1 MKRFFLISILLSLV
15 LMILQGCA
23 NSGCTDATAD
33 NYDPDATESSDNC
46 IPARDK
52 FLGDYLVQANCTDTS
67 YVYNIS
73 IITATGLNKIV
84 IQNFGDYAIDV
95 NASVSG
101 SLVEI
106 TEGTYGTKIISGSG
120 ELSGYTMV
128 LHYIAVEIGTSDT
141 VSCTI
146 TATKS

>member
-1 MKRFFLISILLSLV
+1 MIKLLRLV
-15 LMILQGCA
+15 LVLTSIALYGC
-23 NSGCTDATAD
+23 SKKGCTDATAD

-106 TEGTYGTKIISGSG
+106 TEDTYGTKIISGSG

-146 TATKS
+146 TAVK